1 MLWSLQSV
9 FMCEGTFLLFYLSLS
24 PPVYSVLLLPTLGS
38 SPSATSFVVDFTLP
52 QTAKCP
58 SFLLLLL
65 LFCALSVTYLFFF
78 CFYHALFL
86 RLLLSF

>member
-52 QTAKCP
+52 QTAKRT
-58 SFLLLLL
+58 S
-65 LFCALSVTYLFFF
+65 FFF
-78 CFYHALFL
+78 VVVLRISCDVSFFFFFYHALFL

>member
-1 MLWSLQSV
+1 MLWSLQSAV
-9 FMCEGTFLLFYLSLS
+9 MCEGTFLLFHLSLS

-58 SFLLLLL
+58 SFFFVVLRIS
-65 LFCALSVTYLFFF
+65 CDVSFFF